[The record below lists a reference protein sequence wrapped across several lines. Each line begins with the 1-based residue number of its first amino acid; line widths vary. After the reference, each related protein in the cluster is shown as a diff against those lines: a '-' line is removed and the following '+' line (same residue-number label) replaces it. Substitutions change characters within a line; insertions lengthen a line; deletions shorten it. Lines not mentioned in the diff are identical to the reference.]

1 MAIDGKLALP
11 GKHERWDRLCAAGL
25 GAAWFVMM
33 CYAAWYR
40 VRPWPDILLHI
51 DFSSFWMGASL
62 LREGAGGRMFDP
74 GIQYGF
80 ELNLRHQL
88 AITDFIGSDTGF
100 NPYPNLPSL
109 ALLYVPL
116 TFMPIPV
123 AYVIWWAIS
132 FASFVVGISLP
143 LRHRKYGRSFAVV
156 MLSFVAV
163 TTSMFEGQPYGLFL
177 LSFSLSLLALRSG
190 RGFLGGLLL
199 GLFWL
204 KPQYAVLFPLVF
216 LLKRRWR
223 ELAGTLVTGAFV
235 GVLSIVLVG
244 MDGVIGFLRLLQDI
258 GGFSYPWVDP
268 WAMVNWRS
276 LLLNLWPSIS
286 DEAGSVLVLVLGAAT
301 VLAALSVWRGN
312 WDATSPRFARQM
324 LVTVLAVTLASPHS
338 HIHGAA
344 FLLPPLALSLPAVDD
359 DVPAGK
365 MWAAL
370 VALGYLLSLAIWPG
384 GAPRWI
390 LVPYL
395 LIAMTM
401 MVHQLLTNSPSTAA
415 KRLQGALP

>member
-1 MAIDGKLALP
+1 MKIADKVTLT
-11 GKHERWDRLCAAGL
+11 GKHERRDRLFAAGL

-51 DFSSFWMGASL
+51 DFSSFWMAASL
-62 LREGAGGRMFDP
+62 LKEGAGGRMFDP
-74 GIQYGF
+74 GVQYSF

-88 AITDFIGSDTGF
+88 ATTDLIRTDTGF

-109 ALLYVPL
+109 ALLYLPL
-116 TFMPIPV
+116 TFLPIPV
-123 AYVIWWAIS
+123 AYVIWWVIS
-132 FASFVVGISLP
+132 FASFVAGIALP
-143 LRHRKYGRSFAVV
+143 LRHRKYGRSLAVL

-204 KPQYAVLFPLVF
+204 KPQYAVLFPVVF

-223 ELAGTLVTGAFV
+223 ELAGTLVSGAFV
-235 GVLSIVLVG
+235 AILSVALVG
-244 MDGVIGFLRLLQDI
+244 IDGVIGFLRLLQDI

-276 LLLNLWPSIS
+276 LLMNLWPSIS

-301 VLAALSVWRGN
+301 VLAALFVWRGR
-312 WDATSPRFARQM
+312 WDASSPRFARQM
-324 LVTVLAVTLASPHS
+324 IVTVLAVTLASPHS

-359 DVPAGK
+359 AVPAGK
-365 MWAAL
+365 VWTAL
-370 VALGYLLSLAIWPG
+370 LALGYALSLAIWPG
-384 GAPRWI
+384 GAARWI
-390 LVPYL
+390 LVPYFL
-395 LIAMTM
+395 VAMAMLI
-401 MVHQLLTNSPSTAA
+401 HQLQTDSPSTAEE
-415 KRLQGALP
+415 KLQAALP